1 MKRWILFLL
10 LVVITGLV
18 RLASVHPSLAQDS
31 NANLHAPAPGF
42 PAPANAAEGAGSQQS
57 VGTEGASR
65 VGAPSPG
72 SVGGLR
78 PDVSAPPEST
88 EGITWINSKPLTMR
102 SLRGKVVMI
111 DFWDY
116 TCINCIRTF
125 PFNKKLWERYKNDGF
140 VLIGVD
146 DAEFSSA
153 TPVDRG
159 REAVKRFELPYPI
172 IVDYHFQIW
181 NAYNNNF
188 WPNIF
193 LIDAKGYIRFN
204 HPGEGGDE
212 EIERTI
218 QNLLKEANP
227 SMTFPAGYTLTAD
240 VNPDAPGCGGAITPE
255 MYVGNWADRGVLANP
270 EGYHDHKTLDYKPL
284 DSVEDGR
291 VILSGPWETE
301 RDGMVYRGKHKGE
314 GPGADRASM
323 KYHARE
329 LYAVMN
335 LVRGRATR
343 LYIKQDGKD
352 LTASNKGA
360 DVKIDPQGRSYLEV
374 REPRMYYLVQ
384 NPEFGSHQ
392 VDLFPAA
399 DGVMINSFTFGN
411 SCQTQFDHL

>member
-1 MKRWILFLL
+1 M
-10 LVVITGLV
+10 GG
-18 RLASVHPSLAQDS
+18 
-31 NANLHAPAPGF
+31 HA
-42 PAPANAAEGAGSQQS
+42 E
-57 VGTEGASR
+57 
-65 VGAPSPG
+65 
-72 SVGGLR
+72 L
-78 PDVSAPPEST
+78 
-88 EGITWINSKPLTMR
+88 
-102 SLRGKVVMI
+102 
-111 DFWDY
+111 
-116 TCINCIRTF
+116 
-125 PFNKKLWERYKNDGF
+125 
-140 VLIGVD
+140 
-146 DAEFSSA
+146 SSA
-153 TPVDRG
+153 SLQPRACGRQTLRTSLSDDR
-159 REAVKRFELPYPI
+159 RLS
-172 IVDYHFQIW
+172 FQIW

-204 HPGEGGDE
+204 HPGEGGDQ

-240 VNPDAPGCGGAITPE
+240 VNPDVPGCGGAITPE

-270 EGYHDHKTLDYKPL
+270 EGYHDHTLDYKPL

-301 RDGMVYRGKHKGE
+301 RWHGLSRQAQRRG
-314 GPGADRASM
+314 ARRRSRQL